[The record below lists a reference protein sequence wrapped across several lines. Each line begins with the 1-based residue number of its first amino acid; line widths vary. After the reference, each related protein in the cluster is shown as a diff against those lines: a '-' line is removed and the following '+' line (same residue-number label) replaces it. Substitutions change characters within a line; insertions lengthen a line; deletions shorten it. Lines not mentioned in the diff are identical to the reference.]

1 MQQMQELTAQHS
13 RTPPPAA
20 AKNHVCMKKGWGAV
34 SSAVLWEP
42 DAVVVGPLATSVL
55 LLLCAVG

>member
-1 MQQMQELTAQHS
+1 MQQMQLTAQHS

-20 AKNHVCMKKGWGAV
+20 AKNHVCMKTGWGAV

-42 DAVVVGPLATSVL
+42 DTVVVAPLGPSVL